1 MIPLPSTVA
10 SMGAAART
18 EKAVAQAG
26 RAPAGK
32 GDA

>member
-1 MIPLPSTVA
+1 MIPLPVAA

-26 RAPAGK
+26 RAPTGK
-32 GDA
+32 GGA